1 MIENHYDTIIIG
13 SGLGSLLCGYIL
25 SREGMR
31 VCILEKNSKPGGALQ
46 TFKRKGVSFNTG
58 IHYIGGMEES
68 QNLNRYFKY
77 FGLTGKLKLSRL
89 NKDRFDVIAFDNAE
103 YPLAQGFDN
112 FIEQLLPYF
121 PDEKKSLRSYID
133 KLEEISKSF
142 SLYNLEIPKRNHKEE
157 FFRNQSAYEYYNS
170 LPNSEVVIASEAKQ
184 KHPASSIQH
193 RVSLSSILAG
203 NNFLYAGSKYKTPLH
218 IPALI
223 NHSFISSSWKPDNGS
238 QQIADLLIES
248 IKNFGGV
255 VRTNCEV
262 SEILHHVNGFTI
274 VIKTKEQFTCNRLI
288 SGIHPLRTIDLMN
301 PSLFRKVFSSRIR
314 NLENT
319 TGSFAL
325 YIVLKKKSF
334 NYLDHNFYY
343 HTTGNV
349 WYERERD
356 QWPTGYMLHTPSCEE
371 TSNFAKNLVIMTY
384 MDFNDVKK
392 WENSVTGKRD
402 ADYYIF
408 KEEKANQLINL
419 AEKRF
424 PGLRSGIACIESS
437 TPLTWRDFT
446 GTPGG
451 SMYGIKK
458 DYNDPTGTVVFPNTR
473 IPGFFFTGQ
482 NINLHGVLGVTIGS
496 VMTCSEILGV
506 GYLIKKIRN
515 G

>member
-1 MIENHYDTIIIG
+1 
-13 SGLGSLLCGYIL
+13 
-25 SREGMR
+25 MR
-31 VCILEKNSKPGGALQ
+31 VCILEKNRQPGGALQ
-46 TFKRKGVSFNTG
+46 TFKRKDVSFNTG
-58 IHYIGGMEES
+58 IHYIGGMEEG

-89 NKDRFDVIAFDNAE
+89 NKDRFDVIAFEDAE
-103 YPLAQGFDN
+103 YPLAQGFNN

-121 PDEKKSLRSYID
+121 PDEKKSLQSYVD

-142 SLYNLEIPKRNHKEE
+142 SLYNLEVPKGNHKEDL
-157 FFRNQSAYEYYNS
+157 FRHQSAYNYYQS
-170 LPNSEVVIASEAKQ
+170 LSKKYQQSAVSNRQSASILHSPSSIFHPPSSLSLRAKR
-184 KHPASSIQH
+184 SNSIQH
-193 RVSLSSILAG
+193 RVSLPSVLAG
-203 NNFLYAGSKYKTPLH
+203 NNFLYAGSKEKTPLH

-223 NHSFISSSWKPDNGS
+223 NHSFISSSWKPVNGS
-238 QQIADLLIES
+238 RQITDLLIES
-248 IKNFGGV
+248 IINFGGV
-255 VRTNCEV
+255 VRTSCEV
-262 SEILHHVNGFTI
+262 SGILHHVNGFTVI
-274 VIKTKEQFTCNRLI
+274 IKTNEQFSCNRLI
-288 SGIHPLRTIDLMN
+288 SGIHPLRTIDMMN

-325 YIVLKKKSF
+325 YIVLKKNSF
-334 NYLDHNFYY
+334 NYLDHNYYY
-343 HTTGNV
+343 HTTDNV
-349 WYERERD
+349 WYDNERD
-356 QWPTGYMLHTPSCEE
+356 QWPAGYMLHTPTCEE

-384 MDFNDVKK
+384 MDFKDVKK

-424 PGLRSGIACIESS
+424 PGLRSGIAYMETS

-458 DYNDPTGTVVFPNTR
+458 DYTNPAGTVVFPNTK

-482 NINLHGVLGVTIGS
+482 NVNLHGVLGVTIGS
-496 VMTCSEILGV
+496 VMTCSEILGAE
-506 GYLIKKIRN
+506 YLIKKIRN